1 MPCSIAPETTT
12 SASFPTTSCSPCRT
26 TMKLDGRV
34 SSYPASAR
42 GYSVTNCYL
51 LRQPDA
57 AWLIDTGFG
66 GDEVALRG
74 QIESLI
80 DRKLPL
86 SLLPLRLNE
95 FMSIQNIDPFTLYF
109 NVKECFTGNPDAAFW
124 FDFGA
129 GSDSGKNTLDTL
141 NITTIGRE
149 ETIPIGA
156 LGRPVVVYQAPIR
169 LIATRWIYD
178 EATKT
183 MFTSDMWTHTGAT
196 SRKARG
202 SSRTAT
208 TIRPTS
214 TKVTL
219 VHAQHPLLVAR
230 GRRHR
235 EAPEGHRQDSLKAR
249 HRGRWRRATAA
260 SCAARRPSRSTSS
273 CSTDV
278 LKSLDKSVATLARYD
293 QPRREGDRHDDASSG
308 HARPSQPAAAR
319 GRARRLLARRMP
331 GAAPAGQDLSRL
343 QRLVPDRRR
352 DRLDAWSKPAI
363 PGTSRSPKA
372 SSTSCSRRPTAAEVP
387 VRHPS
392 GDPALRRAS
401 AAC

>member
-1 MPCSIAPETTT
+1 MLDRIKSGNVEELGTDKLFALQNP
-12 SASFPTTSCSPCRT
+12 
-26 TMKLDGRV
+26 MVLDGRV

-66 GDEVALRG
+66 GDEPALRT

-80 DRKLPL
+80 PRTLPL

-129 GSDSGKNTLDTL
+129 GSDSGQNTLDKL
-141 NITTIGRE
+141 NITTISRE

-183 MFTSDMWTHTGAT
+183 MFTSDMFTHTWRDRADGPWIIEDGDDDPTDFDHVRSFLLNTRYWWLEGVDTAKL
-196 SRKARG
+196 RKSIDKILSKHDIETIAPGYGCILRG
-202 SSRTAT
+202 KKTVEKH
-208 TIRPTS
+208 I
-214 TKVTL
+214 TL
-219 VHAQHPLLVAR
+219 V
-230 GRRHR
+230 
-235 EAPEGHRQDSLKAR
+235 D
-249 HRGRWRRATAA
+249 
-260 SCAARRPSRSTSS
+260 
-273 CSTDV
+273 DV
-278 LKSLDKSVATLARYD
+278 LKSLDKTVATSRYV
-293 QPRREGDRHDDASSG
+293 DRDEE
-308 HARPSQPAAAR
+308 R
-319 GRARRLLARRMP
+319 
-331 GAAPAGQDLSRL
+331 
-343 QRLVPDRRR
+343 
-352 DRLDAWSKPAI
+352 
-363 PGTSRSPKA
+363 
-372 SSTSCSRRPTAAEVP
+372 
-387 VRHPS
+387 
-392 GDPALRRAS
+392 
-401 AAC
+401 